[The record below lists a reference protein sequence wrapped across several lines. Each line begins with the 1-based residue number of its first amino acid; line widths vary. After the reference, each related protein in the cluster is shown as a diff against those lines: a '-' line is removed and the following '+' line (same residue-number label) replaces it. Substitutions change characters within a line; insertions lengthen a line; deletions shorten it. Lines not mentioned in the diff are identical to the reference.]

1 MIRTS
6 HRSPK
11 TESIGLAQDFAANL
25 ALNELQI
32 KIVAQNLPV

>member
-11 TESIGLAQDFAANL
+11 TECIGLAQDFAANL
-25 ALNELQI
+25 AKKTSINRD
-32 KIVAQNLPV
+32 

>member
-11 TESIGLAQDFAANL
+11 TACIGLPQDFVANL
-25 ALNELQI
+25 A
-32 KIVAQNLPV
+32 KKTK